1 MDADA
6 KPVVDLKEEE
16 IDIQMD
22 GAACPIARF
31 EAINWPT
38 KLTVMVDNSPV
49 FNDSLRQLRE
59 SLRAFFNAIPPS
71 MEVSLISTAPAPR
84 FVYKAG
90 NDRVKLM
97 SSIDLLTPDSAAP
110 RFIDALAEAA
120 DRAVK
125 EKAGK
130 EVKNF
135 FPVFFIVG
143 NNGVE
148 GSNPRDY
155 QVNKLFKQTLE
166 SAATVHVVMLSSS
179 SRQLDIGAGTNQ
191 IEVGLKLTQLTGGR
205 YEAIAAQTRLT
216 TLLPEFATQIAQ
228 EPGAAVATST
238 GSPASRRPAPSRSAS
253 PPRRGATASPRRS
266 PSTDA
271 FPDAREHADTSAEP
285 SDTPASGTTGRSAK
299 SNRFTRRRCSTWS
312 SGRRRSIAR
321 ITRPTRCRAACC

>member
-1 MDADA
+1 MRFTYLPCRSATLAFAVSLAGVLVLAFGTSARAQQPIQIFLSAVDADE

-16 IDIQMD
+16 IDIQVD

-59 SLRAFFNAIPPS
+59 SLRAFFKAIPPT
-71 MEVSLISTAPAPR
+71 MEVSLVSTAPAPR

-148 GSNPRDY
+148 GSSPRDY

-216 TLLPEFATQIAQ
+216 SLLPEFATQIARSQ
-228 EPGAAVATST
+228 SRQSNQYRITCQPPAGSKPQRITAA
-238 GSPASRRPAPSRSAS
+238 
-253 PPRRGATASPRRS
+253 
-266 PSTDA
+266 
-271 FPDAREHADTSAEP
+271 
-285 SDTPASGTTGRSAK
+285 
-299 SNRFTRRRCSTWS
+299 TRRDGISAALTFD
-312 SGRRRSIAR
+312 GRV
-321 ITRPTRCRAACC
+321 P

>member
-1 MDADA
+1 MASAQQPIRIFLSAVDIDE
-6 KPVVDLKEEE
+6 KPITDLRVEE
-16 IDIQMD
+16 IDIQVD
-22 GAACPIARF
+22 GAACPISRF
-31 EAINWPT
+31 EAIDWPT

-59 SLRAFFNAIPPS
+59 SLRAFFMAIPPS

-84 FVYKAG
+84 FIYKQG

-125 EKAGK
+125 EKDK
-130 EVKNF
+130 EKNNF

-148 GSNPRDY
+148 GSSPRDY

-166 SAATVHVVMLSSS
+166 SAATVHVVMLSSAN
-179 SRQLDIGAGTNQ
+179 RQLDIGSGTNQ

-216 TLLPEFATQIAQ
+216 SLLPEFATQITRSQVRQSNQYRITCQPPAGSKPQ
-228 EPGAAVATST
+228 RITAA
-238 GSPASRRPAPSRSAS
+238 
-253 PPRRGATASPRRS
+253 
-266 PSTDA
+266 
-271 FPDAREHADTSAEP
+271 
-285 SDTPASGTTGRSAK
+285 
-299 SNRFTRRRCSTWS
+299 TRRDGISAALTFD
-312 SGRRRSIAR
+312 GRV
-321 ITRPTRCRAACC
+321 P

>member
-1 MDADA
+1 MRSTYLRCRSTTLSFAGALAGVIVLAFGTTAHAQQPIQIFLSAVDADA

-16 IDIQMD
+16 IDIQVD

-120 DRAVK
+120 DRAAK

-130 EVKNF
+130 EIKNF

-216 TLLPEFATQIAQ
+216 SLLPEFATQIAHSQ
-228 EPGAAVATST
+228 VRQSNQYRITCQPPAGSKPQRITAA
-238 GSPASRRPAPSRSAS
+238 
-253 PPRRGATASPRRS
+253 
-266 PSTDA
+266 
-271 FPDAREHADTSAEP
+271 
-285 SDTPASGTTGRSAK
+285 
-299 SNRFTRRRCSTWS
+299 TRRDGISAALTFD
-312 SGRRRSIAR
+312 GRV
-321 ITRPTRCRAACC
+321 P

>member
-1 MDADA
+1 LPCRSTTLALTAALAGVIVLAFGATAHAQQPIQIFLSAVDADA

-16 IDIQMD
+16 IDIQVD

-38 KLTVMVDNSPV
+38 KLTVMVDNIPV

-59 SLRAFFNAIPPS
+59 SLRAFFKVIPPT

-148 GSNPRDY
+148 GSSPRDY

-216 TLLPEFATQIAQ
+216 SLLPEFATQIAHSQ
-228 EPGAAVATST
+228 VRQSNQYRITCQPPAGSKPQRITAA
-238 GSPASRRPAPSRSAS
+238 
-253 PPRRGATASPRRS
+253 
-266 PSTDA
+266 
-271 FPDAREHADTSAEP
+271 
-285 SDTPASGTTGRSAK
+285 
-299 SNRFTRRRCSTWS
+299 TRRDGISAALTFD
-312 SGRRRSIAR
+312 GRV
-321 ITRPTRCRAACC
+321 P

>member
-1 MDADA
+1 LPCRSATLAFAVSLAGVLVFVFGASAHAQQPIQIFLSAVDADE

-16 IDIQMD
+16 IDIQVD
-22 GAACPIARF
+22 GAACPVARF

-59 SLRAFFNAIPPS
+59 SLRAFFKAIPPT
-71 MEVSLISTAPAPR
+71 MEVSLVSTAPAPR
-84 FVYKAG
+84 FIYKAG

-130 EVKNF
+130 EIKNF

-148 GSNPRDY
+148 GSSPRDY

-216 TLLPEFATQIAQ
+216 TLLPEFATQIARSQ
-228 EPGAAVATST
+228 SRQSNQYRITCQPPAGSKPQRITAA
-238 GSPASRRPAPSRSAS
+238 
-253 PPRRGATASPRRS
+253 
-266 PSTDA
+266 
-271 FPDAREHADTSAEP
+271 
-285 SDTPASGTTGRSAK
+285 
-299 SNRFTRRRCSTWS
+299 TRRDGISAALTFD
-312 SGRRRSIAR
+312 GRV
-321 ITRPTRCRAACC
+321 P

>member
-1 MDADA
+1 MRSTYLRCRRTRLALAASLAGVFVLAFGTPTHAQQPIQIFLSAVDADA

-16 IDIQMD
+16 IDIQVD

-71 MEVSLISTAPAPR
+71 MEVTLVSTAPAPR
-84 FVYKAG
+84 FIYKAG

-166 SAATVHVVMLSSS
+166 SSATVHVVMLSSS

-216 TLLPEFATQIAQ
+216 SLLPEFATQIANSQ
-228 EPGAAVATST
+228 VRQANQYRITCQPPAGSKPQRITAA
-238 GSPASRRPAPSRSAS
+238 
-253 PPRRGATASPRRS
+253 
-266 PSTDA
+266 
-271 FPDAREHADTSAEP
+271 
-285 SDTPASGTTGRSAK
+285 
-299 SNRFTRRRCSTWS
+299 TRRDGISAALTFD
-312 SGRRRSIAR
+312 GRV
-321 ITRPTRCRAACC
+321 P

>member
-1 MDADA
+1 MRSTYLRCRSTTLALAASVAGVLAGGTAAHAQQPIQIFLSAVDIDA

-16 IDIQMD
+16 IDIQVD
-22 GAACPIARF
+22 GSACPIARF
-31 EAINWPT
+31 EVINWPT

-59 SLRAFFNAIPPS
+59 SLRAFFNAIPTG

-166 SAATVHVVMLSSS
+166 SSATVHVVMLSGS

-216 TLLPEFATQIAQ
+216 SLLPEFATQIARSQ
-228 EPGAAVATST
+228 VRQSNQYRITCQPPAGSKPQRITAA
-238 GSPASRRPAPSRSAS
+238 
-253 PPRRGATASPRRS
+253 
-266 PSTDA
+266 
-271 FPDAREHADTSAEP
+271 
-285 SDTPASGTTGRSAK
+285 
-299 SNRFTRRRCSTWS
+299 TRRDGISAALTFD
-312 SGRRRSIAR
+312 GRV
-321 ITRPTRCRAACC
+321 P

>member
-1 MDADA
+1 LRCRSTTLALAGSLAGVIVLGFGTAAHAQQPIQIFLSAVDAEA
-6 KPVVDLKEEE
+6 KPVVDLREEE
-16 IDIQMD
+16 IDIQVD

-166 SAATVHVVMLSSS
+166 SSATVHVVMLSSS

-216 TLLPEFATQIAQ
+216 SLLPEFATQIAQ
-228 EPGAAVATST
+228 SQVRQSNQYRITCQPPAGSKPQRITAA
-238 GSPASRRPAPSRSAS
+238 
-253 PPRRGATASPRRS
+253 
-266 PSTDA
+266 
-271 FPDAREHADTSAEP
+271 
-285 SDTPASGTTGRSAK
+285 
-299 SNRFTRRRCSTWS
+299 TRRDGISAALTFD
-312 SGRRRSIAR
+312 GRV
-321 ITRPTRCRAACC
+321 P

>member
-1 MDADA
+1 MRSTYSRCRSTVRRIAICAAGASLAAVLAGGPVLHAQQPIQIFMSAVDVDG
-6 KPVVDLKEEE
+6 KPVTDLKAEEV
-16 IDIQMD
+16 DIQVD
-22 GAACPIARF
+22 GAACPITRF
-31 EAINWPT
+31 DAIDWPT

-59 SLRAFFNAIPPS
+59 SLRAFVRVLPPS
-71 MEVSLISTAPAPR
+71 MEVALISTAPAPR
-84 FVYKAG
+84 FIYKSG
-90 NDRVKLM
+90 SDRVKLM

-125 EKAGK
+125 EKSK
-130 EVKNF
+130 EKGNF
-135 FPVFFIVG
+135 FPVFFILG

-148 GSNPRDY
+148 GSSPRDY

-216 TLLPEFATQIAQ
+216 TLLPEFAEQIVRSQARQ
-228 EPGAAVATST
+228 ANQVRITCQPPAGSKPQRITAA
-238 GSPASRRPAPSRSAS
+238 
-253 PPRRGATASPRRS
+253 
-266 PSTDA
+266 
-271 FPDAREHADTSAEP
+271 
-285 SDTPASGTTGRSAK
+285 
-299 SNRFTRRRCSTWS
+299 TRRDGISAALTFD
-312 SGRRRSIAR
+312 GRI
-321 ITRPTRCRAACC
+321 P

>member
-1 MDADA
+1 MRSTYLRCRSTTLALAGSLAGVIVLAFGTAAHAQQPIQIFLSAVDADA

-16 IDIQMD
+16 IDIQVD

-59 SLRAFFNAIPPS
+59 SLRAFFNAIPPT

-120 DRAVK
+120 DRAAK

-130 EVKNF
+130 EIKNF

-166 SAATVHVVMLSSS
+166 SSATVHVVMLSSS

-216 TLLPEFATQIAQ
+216 SLLPEFATQIANSQ
-228 EPGAAVATST
+228 VRQSNQYRITCQPPAGSKPQRITAA
-238 GSPASRRPAPSRSAS
+238 
-253 PPRRGATASPRRS
+253 
-266 PSTDA
+266 
-271 FPDAREHADTSAEP
+271 
-285 SDTPASGTTGRSAK
+285 
-299 SNRFTRRRCSTWS
+299 TRRDGISAALTFD
-312 SGRRRSIAR
+312 GRV
-321 ITRPTRCRAACC
+321 P

>member
-1 MDADA
+1 MRSTYLRCRRTTLALTASLAGVIVLSFGAAAHAQQPIQIFLSAVDADA

-16 IDIQMD
+16 IDIQID

-71 MEVSLISTAPAPR
+71 MEVTLVSTAPAPR
-84 FVYKAG
+84 FIYKAG

-166 SAATVHVVMLSSS
+166 SSATVHVVMLSSS

-216 TLLPEFATQIAQ
+216 SLLPEFATQIAQ
-228 EPGAAVATST
+228 SQVRQSNQYRITCQPPAGSKPQRITAA
-238 GSPASRRPAPSRSAS
+238 
-253 PPRRGATASPRRS
+253 
-266 PSTDA
+266 
-271 FPDAREHADTSAEP
+271 
-285 SDTPASGTTGRSAK
+285 
-299 SNRFTRRRCSTWS
+299 TRRDGISAALTFD
-312 SGRRRSIAR
+312 GRV
-321 ITRPTRCRAACC
+321 P

>member
-1 MDADA
+1 MRSTYLPCRSATLAFAVSLAGVLVLAFGTSARAQQPIQIFLSAVDADE

-16 IDIQMD
+16 IDIQVD

-59 SLRAFFNAIPPS
+59 SLRAFFKAIPPT
-71 MEVSLISTAPAPR
+71 MEVSLVSTAPAPR

-148 GSNPRDY
+148 GSSPRDY

-216 TLLPEFATQIAQ
+216 SLLPEFATQIARSQ
-228 EPGAAVATST
+228 SRQSNQYRITCQPPAGSKPQRITAA
-238 GSPASRRPAPSRSAS
+238 
-253 PPRRGATASPRRS
+253 
-266 PSTDA
+266 
-271 FPDAREHADTSAEP
+271 
-285 SDTPASGTTGRSAK
+285 
-299 SNRFTRRRCSTWS
+299 TRRDGISAALTFD
-312 SGRRRSIAR
+312 GRV
-321 ITRPTRCRAACC
+321 P

>member
-1 MDADA
+1 MDVDA

-16 IDIQMD
+16 IDIQVD

-97 SSIDLLTPDSAAP
+97 SSIDLITPDSAAP

-120 DRAVK
+120 DRAAK

-130 EVKNF
+130 EIKNF

-179 SRQLDIGAGTNQ
+179 SRQLDIGTGTNQ

-216 TLLPEFATQIAQ
+216 TLLPEFATQIARSQ
-228 EPGAAVATST
+228 VRQSNQYRITCQPPAGSKPQRITAA
-238 GSPASRRPAPSRSAS
+238 
-253 PPRRGATASPRRS
+253 
-266 PSTDA
+266 
-271 FPDAREHADTSAEP
+271 
-285 SDTPASGTTGRSAK
+285 
-299 SNRFTRRRCSTWS
+299 TRRDGISAALTFD
-312 SGRRRSIAR
+312 GRV
-321 ITRPTRCRAACC
+321 P

>member
-1 MDADA
+1 MRFTYLPCRSATLAVAVSLAGVLVLAFGTSARAQQPIQIFLSAVDADE

-16 IDIQMD
+16 IDIQVD

-59 SLRAFFNAIPPS
+59 SLRAFFKAIPPT
-71 MEVSLISTAPAPR
+71 MEVSLVSTAPAPR

-148 GSNPRDY
+148 GSSPRDY

-216 TLLPEFATQIAQ
+216 SLLPEFATQIARSQ
-228 EPGAAVATST
+228 SRQSNQYRITCQPPAGSKPQRITAA
-238 GSPASRRPAPSRSAS
+238 
-253 PPRRGATASPRRS
+253 
-266 PSTDA
+266 
-271 FPDAREHADTSAEP
+271 
-285 SDTPASGTTGRSAK
+285 
-299 SNRFTRRRCSTWS
+299 TRRDGISAALTFD
-312 SGRRRSIAR
+312 GRV
-321 ITRPTRCRAACC
+321 P

>member
-1 MDADA
+1 LVLAFGTPTQAQQPIQIFLSAVDADA

-16 IDIQMD
+16 IDIQID

-166 SAATVHVVMLSSS
+166 SSATVHVVMLSSS

-216 TLLPEFATQIAQ
+216 SLLPEFATQIANSQ
-228 EPGAAVATST
+228 VRQANQYRITCQPPAGSKPQRITAA
-238 GSPASRRPAPSRSAS
+238 
-253 PPRRGATASPRRS
+253 
-266 PSTDA
+266 
-271 FPDAREHADTSAEP
+271 
-285 SDTPASGTTGRSAK
+285 
-299 SNRFTRRRCSTWS
+299 TRRDGISAALTFD
-312 SGRRRSIAR
+312 GRV
-321 ITRPTRCRAACC
+321 P

>member
-1 MDADA
+1 MRSTYSRCRSTVRRIAICAAGASLAGVMAGGVVLHAQQPIQIFMSAVDVDG
-6 KPVVDLKEEE
+6 KPVTDLKAEEV
-16 IDIQMD
+16 DIQVD
-22 GAACPIARF
+22 GAACPITRF
-31 EAINWPT
+31 DAIDWPT

-59 SLRAFFNAIPPS
+59 SLRAFVRVLPPS
-71 MEVSLISTAPAPR
+71 MEVALISTAPAPR
-84 FVYKAG
+84 FIYKSG
-90 NDRVKLM
+90 SDRVKLM

-125 EKAGK
+125 EKSK
-130 EVKNF
+130 EKGNF
-135 FPVFFIVG
+135 FPVFFILG

-148 GSNPRDY
+148 GSSPRDY

-216 TLLPEFATQIAQ
+216 TLLPEFAEQIVRSQARQ
-228 EPGAAVATST
+228 ANQVRITCQPPAGSKPQRITAA
-238 GSPASRRPAPSRSAS
+238 
-253 PPRRGATASPRRS
+253 
-266 PSTDA
+266 
-271 FPDAREHADTSAEP
+271 
-285 SDTPASGTTGRSAK
+285 
-299 SNRFTRRRCSTWS
+299 TRRDGISAALTFD
-312 SGRRRSIAR
+312 GRI
-321 ITRPTRCRAACC
+321 P